1 MSLEDWLNR
10 RWYPEEGR
18 VKTLPLLAPLES
30 LYRGVSRRRRRA
42 NRESPPAALSVP
54 VIVVGNITVGGAGK
68 TPLVAEL
75 ARWLRER
82 GRNPGIV
89 SRGYGGRAKQY
100 PYQVT
105 AQSHPLE
112 SGDEPLM
119 LHLVT
124 GLPVMVSPNRA
135 EAAQALVDYHQ
146 CDVILSDDGLQHYQL
161 WRSLEI
167 CVVDGHRG
175 LGNGHMLPRG
185 PLRESADRLRNV
197 DLVVVNGEPEE
208 QVRAQCGELL
218 EFQMNLEPAC
228 WHQFNLDQTSTLK
241 LSSGPE
247 PGPCHGVAAIGNPK
261 RFFRELQKLG
271 FRVMGQPFAD
281 HHQFTPQEL
290 QFDGETPVIM
300 TMKDAVKCRDF
311 WQSHWWALEVR
322 ARLPDVFYQKIHQ
335 HLQQFSQHEQ

>member
-1 MSLEDWLNR
+1 MSLEDWFNK
-10 RWYPEEGR
+10 RWYPEER
-18 VKTLPLLAPLES
+18 QESTLPLLAPLES
-30 LYRGVSRRRRRA
+30 LYGFVSGNRRNA
-42 NRESPPAALSVP
+42 SLNNPPAALPVP

-89 SRGYGGRAKQY
+89 SRGYGGRARQY

-135 EAAQALVDYHQ
+135 EAARALVDYHQ
-146 CDVILSDDGLQHYQL
+146 CDVILSDDGLQHYSL
-161 WRSLEI
+161 WRSFEI

-175 LGNGHMLPRG
+175 LGNGRLLPRG
-185 PLRESADRLRNV
+185 PLREPTERLRTV
-197 DLVVVNGEPEE
+197 DLVVVNGEPEGRVK
-208 QVRAQCGELL
+208 QQCGDFL
-218 EFQMNLEPAC
+218 EFQMTLEPAS

-241 LSSGPE
+241 LTSGPE
-247 PGPCHGVAAIGNPK
+247 PGPCHGVAAIGNPG
-261 RFFRELQKLG
+261 RFFRELRQLG
-271 FRVMGQPFAD
+271 FRVTEQAFAD
-281 HHQFTPQEL
+281 HHQFTQQEL

-322 ARLPDVFYQKIHQ
+322 ARLPDVFYQRIHH
-335 HLQQFSQHEQ
+335 HLQQFSDNE

>member
-1 MSLEDWLNR
+1 MSLEDWFNK
-10 RWYPEEGR
+10 RWYPEAGR
-18 VKTLPLLAPLES
+18 TTNLPLLAPLES
-30 LYRGVSRRRRRA
+30 LYRRVSSSRRRA
-42 NRESPPAALSVP
+42 SLGEPPAPLAVP
-54 VIVVGNITVGGAGK
+54 VIVIGNITAGGAGK

-135 EAAQALVDYHQ
+135 EAAQALIDYHQ
-146 CDVILSDDGLQHYQL
+146 CDVILSDDGLQHYKL
-161 WRSLEI
+161 WRSLEV

-185 PLRESADRLRNV
+185 PLREPVERLRAV

-208 QVRAQCGELL
+208 RVKQQCGELL
-218 EFQMNLEPAC
+218 EFQMKLEPAN

-241 LSSGPE
+241 LTSGPE
-247 PGPCHGVAAIGNPK
+247 PGQVHAVAAIGNPQ
-261 RFFRELQKLG
+261 RFFRELHQLG
-271 FRVMGQPFAD
+271 YRVVEQAFAD

-322 ARLPDVFYQKIHQ
+322 AQLPDLFYQKIHQ
-335 HLQQFSQHEQ
+335 HLQKFSEDDK

>member
-1 MSLEDWLNR
+1 MSLEDWFNK
-10 RWYPEEGR
+10 RWYPDKGQGS
-18 VKTLPLLAPLES
+18 TLPLLAPLES
-30 LYRGVSRRRRRA
+30 LYGFVSKSRRDT
-42 NRESPPAALSVP
+42 NLKSPPEPLPVP
-54 VIVVGNITVGGAGK
+54 VIVIGNITVGGAGK

-89 SRGYGGRAKQY
+89 SRGYGGRARQY

-124 GLPVMVSPNRA
+124 GLPVMVSPNRD
-135 EAAQALVDYHQ
+135 EAARALVDYHQ
-146 CDVILSDDGLQHYQL
+146 CDVILSDDGLQHYKL
-161 WRSLEI
+161 WRSMEI

-175 LGNGHMLPRG
+175 LGNGHLLPRG
-185 PLRESADRLRNV
+185 PLREPAERLRSV

-208 QVRAQCGELL
+208 RVKQQCGDLL
-218 EFQMNLEPAC
+218 EFPMKLEPAS
-228 WHQFNLDQTSTLK
+228 WHQFNLDKTSTQSLA
-241 LSSGPE
+241 SGPE
-247 PGPCHGVAAIGNPK
+247 PGLCHGVAAIGNPE
-261 RFFRELQKLG
+261 RFFRELRQLG
-271 FRVMGQPFAD
+271 FRVTAQAFAD
-281 HHQFTPQEL
+281 HHQFTEQEL

-311 WQSHWWALEVR
+311 WQAHWWALEVR
-322 ARLPDVFYQKIHQ
+322 ASLPDVFYQKIHQ
-335 HLQQFSQHEQ
+335 HLQQFSDHE